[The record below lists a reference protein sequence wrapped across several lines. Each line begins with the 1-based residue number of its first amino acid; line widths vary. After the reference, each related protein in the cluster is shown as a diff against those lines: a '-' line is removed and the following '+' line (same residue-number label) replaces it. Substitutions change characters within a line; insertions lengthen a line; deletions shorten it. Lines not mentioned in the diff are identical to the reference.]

1 MFGGCPV
8 VGDLLGSIAVRAHE
22 VDLAFSAPGQM
33 AEMDHAGGAQGLD
46 QTVLGRVHLGR
57 FVRVVSQLLDAP
69 CHGRFEVEATLWV
82 VDRLDGQVEDS
93 DPIAVAD
100 RAKSPLIV
108 GRVIG
113 TSRDLGS

>member
-1 MFGGCPV
+1 
-8 VGDLLGSIAVRAHE
+8 
-22 VDLAFSAPGQM
+22 M
-33 AEMDHAGGAQGLD
+33 AEMDDPGSPQGLD
-46 QTVLGRVHLGR
+46 QTVFDRVHLGR

-82 VDRLDGQVEDS
+82 VDRLDGQVEDG

-100 RAKSPLIV
+100 RAKRPLIL
-108 GRVIG
+108 GRFIG